1 MSPAQKESRFPV
13 GLVQAVGRS
22 LSLHWHDYAADYAER
37 DGNSKGSSSNKSE
50 SIASSTK
57 LAQSHAELNLQGYS
71 NWKRLNELPTLVS
84 LALRVTGNH

>member
-22 LSLHWHDYAADYAER
+22 LSLHWHDHTDR

-84 LALRVTGNH
+84 LALRVTGNR